1 MKRTGFL
8 LAAVLVVTVAF
19 ALSAAAKTTR
29 RVVDVLIIGGTTS
42 GTTAAVAAARQGV
55 TTLVV
60 ESTPMLGG
68 MFTAQGVPAVDGNA
82 NLPSGLWNEFREAL
96 RAHYGGAPA
105 LATGWVS
112 NTLFEPHVAD
122 SIFKAMAAAEPA
134 LSVEYGFRPVKVFR
148 RGRKVSGARFVDKAG
163 NRLEVSAEVT
173 VDATDL
179 GDALPLSGTP
189 YRLGMDSRSLTGESL
204 APEKA
209 RNIVQDLTVTAI
221 LKDYGPGTDRTIPR
235 SSPVVMRRL
244 SAIRFR
250 PKW

>member
-173 VDATDL
+173 GRRHRPGRRASPERY
-179 GDALPLSGTP
+179 ALPVGNGFAQP
-189 YRLGMDSRSLTGESL
+189 DGRV
-204 APEKA
+204 A
-209 RNIVQDLTVTAI
+209 
-221 LKDYGPGTDRTIPR
+221 GPGEGPQYRTGPDGHCDSQGLRPRDRQDDPAPR
-235 SSPVVMRRL
+235 GLRSRGVLRL
-244 SAIRFR
+244 
-250 PKW
+250 